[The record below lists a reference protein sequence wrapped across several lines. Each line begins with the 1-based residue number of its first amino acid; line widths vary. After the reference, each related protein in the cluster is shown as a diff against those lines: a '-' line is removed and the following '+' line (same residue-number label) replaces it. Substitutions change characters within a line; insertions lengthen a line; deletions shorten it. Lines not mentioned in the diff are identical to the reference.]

1 MSKKNRVM
9 IILGSDSDLPLF
21 EGAISTLND
30 FGISYRLRISSAHRT
45 PERTSEMATNAAT
58 DGFAVIICGAG
69 YAAHLAGVVAAH
81 TTLPVIGVP
90 IESSPL
96 QGLDAML
103 STAMMPG
110 GIPVATMSLGKAG
123 AKNAALFAVS
133 ILALADSDLAKKLV
147 AFRENMKKAVEEKD
161 ATKGL
166 DV

>member
-1 MSKKNRVM
+1 MSQKKRVL

-21 EGAISTLND
+21 EGAVSTLGD
-30 FGISYRLRISSAHRT
+30 FGVSYRLRISSAHRT
-45 PERTSEMATNAAT
+45 PEITSEIATGAAAE
-58 DGFAVIICGAG
+58 GFGVIICGAG

-96 QGLDAML
+96 QGLDALL

-123 AKNAALFAVS
+123 AKNAALFAIS
-133 ILALADSDLAKKLV
+133 ILALADENLAAKLIEY
-147 AFRENMKKAVEEKD
+147 RERMKKEVQDKD
-161 ATKGL
+161 AAKGL
-166 DV
+166 DK